1 MHPKKRAMAD
11 DIHMQRVFIS
21 MYQKE
26 RKKED
31 GGNLKA

>member
-1 MHPKKRAMAD
+1 MHPKKRAMTD

-26 RKKED
+26 RKKKKMEET
-31 GGNLKA
+31 